1 MCIRDSNYTNPMAM
15 NCWAW
20 YEGSPHQNIVG
31 LCHSIQNTSRQVAEY
46 VGVPPE
52 EITFHGAGV
61 NHMSWVL
68 RVEHDG
74 RSLYPALDAAIA
86 ADPEGLGRH
95 VRVQVYKR
103 FGYFPTESSE
113 HFAEYVPWFMRDE
126 AEIER
131 LRIPV
136 GEYVR
141 RSQENLEMYA
151 EEKRMLAAG
160 EPFEIERSGEYAALI
175 IHSMV
180 TGLPRTV
187 YGNVR
192 NTGLI
197 TNLPRNACVEVPCL
211 VDRAGLQRGLQPG
224 PVHQARHFDAGVPRQ
239 VRDEAGVAHVAVHGA
254 RKPRHHGVDDER
266 RVLPAALDLEGLAGG
281 QHALLLGVH
290 LEVLLA
296 APDVLAHGDAQA
308 LYLGLVAHEPGHVLG
323 EVLARL
329 GREVAEALVD
339 LHADVAAEPF
349 GVGRDR
355 RVERRVEAP
364 AVVLH
369 AQHPAHVVHAG
380 AVEGDLLRRH
390 ADVLGHLTAGVLDG
404 VAEADDI
411 LVRRALVPGPAVHR
425 HRVGVVEHPGAG
437 AQLGHVVGDAEHD
450 RDGAQGAE
458 HGAHPRGVGDR
469 LAQAVLLRDLE
480 VEQRRR
486 VAADLDHIDGEVGAV
501 EGAAAKTTATPTSRT
516 CWCTTR

>member
-1 MCIRDSNYTNPMAM
+1 MTRIAFIGAGSVEFTRNLLGDIFSVPELADVEIVLHDIDEERLATAEAMARWTNATLGARGRISTTTDRRRALDGADFAVNVIQVGGHAATLLDFEIPKKYGLRQTIADTSGVGAVFRALRTIPVMLGIADDMAELCPDAWMLNYTNPMAM

-20 YEGSPHQNIVG
+20 YEGSLHQNVVG

-113 HFAEYVPWFMRDE
+113 HFAEYVPWLMRDDE
-126 AEIER
+126 EIER

-136 GEYVR
+136 DEYVR
-141 RSQENLEMYA
+141 RSEENLEMYA

-180 TGLPRTV
+180 TGVPRTV

-197 TNLPRNACVEVPCL
+197 TNLPQDACVEVPCL
-211 VDRAGLQRGLQPG
+211 VDRAGLQPT
-224 PVHQARHFDAGVPRQ
+224 
-239 VRDEAGVAHVAVHGA
+239 HVGA
-254 RKPRHHGVDDER
+254 
-266 RVLPAALDLEGLAGG
+266 LPAQCAALDRTFLNVVELTVCAALEGDRDRVLQAVTLDPNAAAVLSLA
-281 QHALLLGVH
+281 QMETLVD
-290 LEVLLA
+290 EMLA
-296 APDVLAHGDAQA
+296 AERDMMPE
-308 LYLGLVAHEPGHVLG
+308 GL
-323 EVLARL
+323 R
-329 GREVAEALVD
+329 
-339 LHADVAAEPF
+339 
-349 GVGRDR
+349 
-355 RVERRVEAP
+355 
-364 AVVLH
+364 
-369 AQHPAHVVHAG
+369 
-380 AVEGDLLRRH
+380 
-390 ADVLGHLTAGVLDG
+390 
-404 VAEADDI
+404 
-411 LVRRALVPGPAVHR
+411 
-425 HRVGVVEHPGAG
+425 
-437 AQLGHVVGDAEHD
+437 
-450 RDGAQGAE
+450 
-458 HGAHPRGVGDR
+458 
-469 LAQAVLLRDLE
+469 
-480 VEQRRR
+480 
-486 VAADLDHIDGEVGAV
+486 
-501 EGAAAKTTATPTSRT
+501 
-516 CWCTTR
+516 